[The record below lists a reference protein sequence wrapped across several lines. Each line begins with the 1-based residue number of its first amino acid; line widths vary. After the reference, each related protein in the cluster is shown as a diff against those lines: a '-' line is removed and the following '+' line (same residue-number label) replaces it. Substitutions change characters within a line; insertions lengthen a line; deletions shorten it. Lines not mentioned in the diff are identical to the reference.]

1 MPTESEQNGAARE
14 RTGTPSEG
22 TGAPEVGKPLDE
34 VVMAEITRAIGSIEF
49 GSVLVKIHQGEVV
62 GIETSTK
69 VRLAGA
75 GRTGAGRTGADT

>member
-1 MPTESEQNGAARE
+1 MPTENQQNGSARE

-22 TGAPEVGKPLDE
+22 IGAPEPAVPIDE
-34 VVMAEITRAIGSIEF
+34 VVMAELTLAIGSIEF

-69 VRLAGA
+69 VRLAQNRKA
-75 GRTGAGRTGADT
+75 SQDS

>member
-1 MPTESEQNGAARE
+1 MPEEND
-14 RTGTPSEG
+14 PK
-22 TGAPEVGKPLDE
+22 VDE
-34 VVMAEITRAIGSIEF
+34 AVMDELRRAIGGVEF

-75 GRTGAGRTGADT
+75 RRTNADT